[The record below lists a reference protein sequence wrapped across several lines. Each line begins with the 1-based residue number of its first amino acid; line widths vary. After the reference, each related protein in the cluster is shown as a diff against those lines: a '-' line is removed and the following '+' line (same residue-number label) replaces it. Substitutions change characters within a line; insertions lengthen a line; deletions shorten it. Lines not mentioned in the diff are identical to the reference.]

1 MHFKAKK
8 ADENHKKGYNCAQA
22 IACTYCDLLGMEE
35 ETAFRATEGFG
46 AGMGAMEGTC
56 GAVSGAAF
64 LAGLK
69 RSTGNLARP
78 DSKGKTYHLS
88 KEITRGFKEQNG
100 TLVCKELKGIGP
112 GGEVLR
118 SCDGCIADAAVLVE
132 KILFPE
138 EEQQKGE

>member
-1 MHFKAKK
+1 MESRVKTAEEK
-8 ADENHKKGYNCAQA
+8 HKKGYNCAQA
-22 IACTYCDLLGMEE
+22 IACTYCDLLGMDE

-56 GAVSGAAF
+56 GAVSGATF

-69 RSTGNLARP
+69 RSTGNLTKP

-88 KEITRGFKEQNG
+88 KEITRGFQAQNG

-112 GGEVLR
+112 GKEVLR

-138 EEQQKGE
+138 EEKQEG